1 MVRTMLTRSRTRGQ
15 VAPWLLAGLP
25 GLVSAALITGWLEQ
39 RLAPGAGWVW
49 LVATIA
55 LGGLGVD
62 LLRRHHGHGTSCAI
76 RPRIRPLQVSGLA
89 LQALGVVLYHYGQQP
104 AFQATLPTLAVP
116 WLPLLCIVGGL
127 IMLGLVSI
135 ASDCRDAELRG
146 RV

>member
-1 MVRTMLTRSRTRGQ
+1 MVRAMLTQGRTRGQ
-15 VAPWLLAGLP
+15 VAQWLLAGLL
-25 GLVSAALITGWLEQ
+25 GLVAAVLIIGWLEQ

-55 LGGLGVD
+55 FGGVGVD
-62 LLRRHHGHGTSCAI
+62 LLRRRAGHGISCAI

-89 LQALGVVLYHYGQQP
+89 LQVLGVVLYHYGQQP
-104 AFQATLPTLAVP
+104 AFQAALPALAAP

-127 IMLGLVSI
+127 ITLGLVSI